1 MRLRFLY
8 AVMILAAVSMLA
20 SCNASDDAVAS
31 HQKAESA
38 PEVTYPD
45 GVRRVTPA
53 ELEKLINQGKAFVVD
68 VRNQDS
74 YDLGHIPG
82 SHLIPAG
89 EVTNH
94 LSELPRDKTIVT
106 YCS

>member
-8 AVMILAAVSMLA
+8 AIILLAAVSILA
-20 SCNASDDAVAS
+20 SCNASDNAVDS
-31 HQKAESA
+31 HQKAEST

-45 GVRRVTPA
+45 VVRRITPA

-82 SHLIPAG
+82 SRLIPAG
-89 EVTNH
+89 EVINH
-94 LSELPRDKTIVT
+94 LNELPRDKTIVT